1 MENLLVPILDGATEV
16 LAGSPEHGSGVDQL
30 ADFFSSEHVGSSHH
44 GVVSTNVRMRRT
56 LLWILN
62 FGATHNDTFQSFIQF
77 HKRHTTQIFDAE
89 SNWLLIILYED
100 QE

>member
-1 MENLLVPILDGATEV
+1 MDILLSVPILDGAIEM
-16 LAGSPEHGSGVDQL
+16 LAGSSEYWSGVDQL

-44 GVVSTNVRMRRT
+44 GVVSTNVRMRT

-62 FGATHNDTFQSFIQF
+62 SSATHSDTFQSFIQS
-77 HKRHTTQIFDAE
+77 HKRHTTQIFDAG

>member
-1 MENLLVPILDGATEV
+1 MSVPILDGATEV
-16 LAGSPEHGSGVDQL
+16 LAGSPEYGSGVDQR

-44 GVVSTNVRMRRT
+44 GVVSTNVRMRT

-62 FGATHNDTFQSFIQF
+62 SSATHNDTFQSFIQF